1 MKDLSSQSKIYSFSV
16 LDDIS
21 DLELASDA
29 VLQNIKINDEDDARC
44 YVQALYNTIM
54 LPRRGKR
61 NKVSYDLNY
70 AMWLYNVL
78 NIHRNVKHSKELPYG
93 HIEYIDYILNE
104 LALKIL
110 NTKDYTEYCKSLFD
124 PSYKLISSSNKEI
137 VLPEFMFNIISTL
150 YYAYNSSATLFTIL
164 TYKHPYAMIDFIKD
178 IMMNK
183 YGSNE
188 KCSEFENI
196 LKYSI

>member
-29 VLQNIKINDEDDARC
+29 VLQNIKINDGDDACC
-44 YVQALYNTIM
+44 YIQALYNTIM

-70 AMWLYNVL
+70 AIWLHTVL
-78 NIHRNVKHSKELPYG
+78 NIHRNVKHSKELPRG
-93 HIEYIDYILNE
+93 HIEHIDCILNE
-104 LALKIL
+104 LALRIL
-110 NTKDYTEYCKSLFD
+110 NAKDYTEYCKSLFE
-124 PSYKLISSSNKEI
+124 PSHKLISSSNKEI
-137 VLPEFMFNIISTL
+137 VLPKFMFDIISTL
-150 YYAYNSSATLFTIL
+150 YYVYNPTAILFTTL
-164 TYKHPYAMIDFIKD
+164 TYKQPYAMIDFIKD

-188 KCSEFENI
+188 KCLEFENI

>member
-29 VLQNIKINDEDDARC
+29 VLQNIKIDGENDAYC
-44 YVQALYNTIM
+44 YIQALYNTIM
-54 LPRRGKR
+54 LPRHDKQ
-61 NKVSYDLNY
+61 NEVSYDLNY
-70 AMWLYNVL
+70 AIWLHTIL
-78 NIHRNVKHSKELPYG
+78 NIHRNVKYSKELPHG
-93 HIEYIDYILNE
+93 HIEHIDCILNE
-104 LALKIL
+104 LALRIL
-110 NTKDYTEYCKSLFD
+110 NANDYTEYCKSLFE
-124 PSYKLISSSNKEI
+124 PSHGLMSSSDKEI
-137 VLPEFMFNIISTL
+137 VLPKFMFDIISTL
-150 YYAYNSSATLFTIL
+150 YYVYNPTAILFITL
-164 TYKHPYAMIDFIKD
+164 TYKQPYAMIDFIKD

-188 KCSEFENI
+188 KCLEFENI